1 MIKLVLQRLGPGR
14 DDGLAAALQ
23 SRQQVSKRFTRAGAR
38 FDHQLTGRRQRVG
51 NCFSHPRLA
60 LARLKTGQSCFQGTV
75 GTEKLSEIV
84 HIFGTITRAS
94 LFASGNFGS

>member
-38 FDHQLTGRRQRVG
+38 FDHQLPGRCQRVR
-51 NCFSHPRLA
+51 NCFGHPRLA
-60 LARLKTGQSCFQGTV
+60 IARLITGQGRFQRAV
-75 GTEKLSEIV
+75 GTKKLGEIV
-84 HIFGTITRAS
+84 HISGTIP
-94 LFASGNFGS
+94 